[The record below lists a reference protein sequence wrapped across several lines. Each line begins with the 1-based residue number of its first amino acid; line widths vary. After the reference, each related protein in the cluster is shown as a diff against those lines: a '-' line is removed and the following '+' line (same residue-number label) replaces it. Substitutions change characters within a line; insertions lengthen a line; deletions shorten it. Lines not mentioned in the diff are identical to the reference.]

1 MDQKNKKSAG
11 FVDGLKTEWAL
22 FWETI
27 VGDITGEEESET
39 DSKDPFVNGK
49 LETLSLEQ
57 IKAITRALSSDRK
70 KVNQRLES
78 LSKELEL
85 NTAKLESMK
94 LVGGDTVE
102 PLQRINTLSDQ
113 GQGLSEQL
121 IKINERLKLARE
133 CEDHLKKSQRDLN

>member
-1 MDQKNKKSAG
+1 MDQKTKKSAS

-27 VGDITGEEESET
+27 LGDDETAETDT

-49 LETLSLEQ
+49 LETLSLDQ

-78 LSKELEL
+78 LSKELEM

-94 LVGGDTVE
+94 LVGGDTEE
-102 PLQRINTLSDQ
+102 PMQRINLLSDQ

-121 IKINERLKLARE
+121 IKINERLKLARA
-133 CEDHLKKSQRDLN
+133 CEDALKKSQRDLI